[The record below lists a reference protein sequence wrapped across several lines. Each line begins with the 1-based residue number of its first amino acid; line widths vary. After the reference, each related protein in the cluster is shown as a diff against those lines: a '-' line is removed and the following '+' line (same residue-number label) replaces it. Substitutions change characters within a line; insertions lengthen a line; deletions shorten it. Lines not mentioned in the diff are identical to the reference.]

1 MKKQNQLHFILLF
14 CSMLFVSVFIAQNN
28 ENKVSPSFEDIEEIE
43 LAVKQTSKDVKNSA
57 KTLNNLG
64 KTIEEIKSSTK
75 KEAKSFLDVKL
86 YDDDFIKL
94 SFRFLLNLIAIL
106 LIARVIYYP
115 LAKRKDY
122 LFTYIMISILVFF
135 ICFTLKKFELG
146 LGMALGLF
154 AIFGIIRYR
163 TDPIPIKEMT
173 YLFIVIGISVINALA
188 NKKMSYS
195 ELLLTNSVIIFA
207 TYGMERLW
215 LLKHESRKVIIY
227 EKIDL
232 IVPENHSLLKEDLE
246 KRTGLKITRFE
257 IGKINFLNDTAQIFI
272 HYYADE
278 QDSKFIDEGLGS
290 E

>member
-1 MKKQNQLHFILLF
+1 MNKLKLSCTILFLLLAQLLY
-14 CSMLFVSVFIAQNN
+14 CQAENASVSLEELQ
-28 ENKVSPSFEDIEEIE
+28 EIE
-43 LAVKQTSKDVKNSA
+43 MNLKQSSKEIKNST
-57 KTLNNLG
+57 KSLNEIG
-64 KTIEEIKSSTK
+64 KKIETIRSNSEQKP
-75 KEAKSFLDVKL
+75 ASFLDIKL

-94 SFRFLLNLIAIL
+94 AFRFLINLLAIL
-106 LIARVIYYP
+106 LIARTIYYP

-173 YLFIVIGISVINALA
+173 YLFIVIGISVINALS
-188 NKKMSYS
+188 NKKMSYA
-195 ELLLTNSVIIFA
+195 ELLLTNSIIVFA

-215 LLKHESRKVIIY
+215 LLKHESRKVITY

-232 IVPENHSLLKEDLE
+232 IVPENHVLLKEDLE
-246 KRTGLKITRFE
+246 KRTGLKINRLE

-278 QDSKFIDEGLGS
+278 QDGNFKDEGIRP

>member
-1 MKKQNQLHFILLF
+1 MNKLKLSCTILFLLLAQ
-14 CSMLFVSVFIAQNN
+14 MLYCQAENASVSLEELQ
-28 ENKVSPSFEDIEEIE
+28 EIE
-43 LAVKQTSKDVKNSA
+43 MNLKQSSKEIKNST
-57 KTLNNLG
+57 KSLNDIG
-64 KTIEEIKSSTK
+64 KKIETIRSNSGQKP
-75 KEAKSFLDVKL
+75 ANFLDIKL

-94 SFRFLLNLIAIL
+94 AFRFLINLIAIL
-106 LIARVIYYP
+106 LIARTIYYP

-188 NKKMSYS
+188 NKKMSYA
-195 ELLLTNSVIIFA
+195 ELLLTNSIIVFA

-215 LLKHESRKVIIY
+215 LLKHESRKVITY

-232 IVPENHSLLKEDLE
+232 IVPENHALLKEDLE
-246 KRTGLKITRFE
+246 KRTGLRINRLE

-278 QDSKFIDEGLGS
+278 QDGNFKDEGIRP